1 MAITIDNGHTALPP
15 MALPLLTTITTSE
28 ESVAAVS

>member
-15 MALPLLTTITTSE
+15 MALPFLTTITTSE
-28 ESVAAVS
+28 EAIAAVS